1 MKQPD
6 HGARSTLDLD
16 AEEMRSLGYRIV
28 DSLVSHYENLSDK
41 PVSQIKSRETLDAI
55 LAEPPPEQGT
65 SALELVERLEQD
77 VFSNIMLTNHPR
89 FFAFVPGPSNYVG
102 AMADALASGYNAIV
116 CDWAEASGPAAIE
129 AITVDW
135 LRSLCGFPAQ
145 AGGLFVSGG
154 SLANLTA
161 LATARHIMLDDN
173 IEGAML
179 YCSDQTHA
187 SNHKGLR
194 LLGFNNRQIRAVPTD
209 ELGRMEVG
217 SLVELIEQDRNTGQ
231 RPFCVIANAGTTNTG
246 AVDPLVELSEICR
259 AEGLWLHADGAYGA
273 AAVISTRG
281 KAALEG
287 LGRVDSLSIDPH
299 KWLFQPFEIGCV
311 LVRDADLLRRTFTT
325 EHEYMQDVDSD
336 RQAAEIN
343 YCDYGIQL
351 TRDFKALKLWMSIK
365 TFGLAA
371 IRDAIDKCLDLADYA
386 ERRIRESAGVE
397 LVSPAQLGVVA
408 FRFVDPGRAGSE
420 LDQLNL
426 ELIQALMTD
435 GYAFLSSTRLGG
447 RTVLR
452 FCTINPRTTEEDIDQ
467 TLAVLNRL
475 WSELIHQPGGVQIT
489 ST

>member
-1 MKQPD
+1 
-6 HGARSTLDLD
+6 
-16 AEEMRSLGYRIV
+16 
-28 DSLVSHYENLSDK
+28 
-41 PVSQIKSRETLDAI
+41 
-55 LAEPPPEQGT
+55 
-65 SALELVERLEQD
+65 
-77 VFSNIMLTNHPR
+77 
-89 FFAFVPGPSNYVG
+89 
-102 AMADALASGYNAIV
+102 
-116 CDWAEASGPAAIE
+116 
-129 AITVDW
+129 
-135 LRSLCGFPAQ
+135 
-145 AGGLFVSGG
+145 
-154 SLANLTA
+154 
-161 LATARHIMLDDN
+161 
-173 IEGAML
+173 
-179 YCSDQTHA
+179 
-187 SNHKGLR
+187 
-194 LLGFNNRQIRAVPTD
+194 
-209 ELGRMEVG
+209 
-217 SLVELIEQDRNTGQ
+217 
-231 RPFCVIANAGTTNTG
+231 
-246 AVDPLVELSEICR
+246 
-259 AEGLWLHADGAYGA
+259 
-273 AAVISTRG
+273 
-281 KAALEG
+281 
-287 LGRVDSLSIDPH
+287 
-299 KWLFQPFEIGCV
+299 
-311 LVRDADLLRRTFTT
+311 
-325 EHEYMQDVDSD
+325 MQDVDSD

>member
-1 MKQPD
+1 MNQPN
-6 HGARSTLDLD
+6 HGPRSTLDLGR
-16 AEEMRSLGYRIV
+16 EEMRSLGYRVV
-28 DSLVSHYENLSDK
+28 DSLVSHYENLGDK
-41 PVSQIKSRETLDAI
+41 PVSRIKSRETLDAI
-55 LAEPPPEQGT
+55 LAEPPPELGM

-116 CDWAEASGPAAIE
+116 CDWAEASGPAAVE
-129 AITVDW
+129 ATTVDW

-145 AGGLFVSGG
+145 GGGLFVSGG

-161 LATARHIMLDDN
+161 LATARHIMLEDN

-187 SNHKGLR
+187 SNHKGVR
-194 LLGFNNRQIRAVPTD
+194 LLGFKNAQIRAVPTD
-209 ELGRMEVG
+209 AGGRMEVG
-217 SLVELIEQDRNTGQ
+217 CLVALIEQDRSAGK

-273 AAVISTRG
+273 AAVITPRG

-287 LGRVDSLSIDPH
+287 LGQVDSLSIDPH

-325 EHEYMQDVDSD
+325 EHEYMQDVDSH
-336 RQAAEIN
+336 QPVAEIN

-365 TFGLAA
+365 TFGLSA

-408 FRFVDPGRAGSE
+408 FRYVDPGRDESE

-426 ELIQALMTD
+426 GLIQALMTD

-475 WSELIHQPGGVQIT
+475 WSEFISLAAYK
-489 ST
+489 